1 MEYYPGTL
9 INACDIDYRKKI
21 TAKGEAMEKKGSIYL
36 QKCQEIYNFIA
47 VAFLRVD
54 DTDIKGSLQTGIK
67 EMLKILK
74 NTTSPVI

>member
-1 MEYYPGTL
+1 
-9 INACDIDYRKKI
+9 
-21 TAKGEAMEKKGSIYL
+21 MEKKGSIYL